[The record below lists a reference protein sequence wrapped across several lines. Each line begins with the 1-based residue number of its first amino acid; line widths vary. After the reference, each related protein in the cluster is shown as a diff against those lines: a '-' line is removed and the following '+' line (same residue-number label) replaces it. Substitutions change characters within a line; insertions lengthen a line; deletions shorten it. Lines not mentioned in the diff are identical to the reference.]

1 MNQHIHRICLA
12 AALVF
17 VTSGT
22 GQAQETPVSTK
33 DWLKNNLIIS
43 YWCGPPSART
53 EEPLYRD
60 IKDGGFNAAMPYHDG
75 NKLTDYTKEKNLKYL
90 DKCQEVGIKALVA
103 DPRIWEM
110 VRDKEKYPGPIG
122 PYLDAAIADYASHPA
137 LLGYIVDDEPGASL
151 FPRIAETVDYLRQK
165 DPTHITYINLLPTYA
180 SVHQQLQTATYQE
193 YVEKFL
199 ATVKCDL
206 SGYDNYNGFK
216 QWNGEGSD
224 KEKGLPPGP
233 DFYNNLE
240 IFRPIA
246 AKHHQTWAVCIH
258 PDANDTRLRVM
269 ACLAYGAR
277 GIFYFTY
284 WNAWPAFLVKDGAR
298 TPEYEEAK
306 KLNREIGALS
316 KVLLGLECE
325 AVYHA
330 GEITGSCQPLPS
342 GESIPKVEGGNA
354 IVSLF
359 KDAEG
364 GRYLMVVNKDHAKAQ
379 TLTVTFD
386 SPVKLAEVSHKD
398 GTFKKLD
405 QASVFSLSFEGGDG
419 RLFKIIK

>member
-12 AALVF
+12 TVLVF
-17 VTSGT
+17 AASGD
-22 GQAQETPVSTK
+22 GKAQETPASTK

-53 EEPLYRD
+53 EVLLYQN

-75 NKLTDYTKEKNLKYL
+75 TKLTDFTKEKNLKYL
-90 DKCQEVGIKALVA
+90 DMCQKVGIKALVA

-122 PYLDAAIADYASHPA
+122 QYLDAAIADYASHPA

-151 FPRIAETVDYLRQK
+151 FPRIAETVEYLRKK

-199 ATVKCDL
+199 STVKCDL

-216 QWNGEGSD
+216 EWNEGSD
-224 KEKGLPPGP
+224 KGKGLPPGP

-284 WNAWPAFLVKDGAR
+284 WNAWPAFLVNDGAP
-298 TPEYEEAK
+298 TPEYEVAK
-306 KLNREIGALS
+306 KLNQEIGALS

-325 AVYHA
+325 AVYHV

-342 GESIPKVEGGNA
+342 GGSIPKVEGGNA

-359 KDAEG
+359 KDAAG
-364 GRYLMVVNKDHAKAQ
+364 ARYLMVVNKENAKVQ
-379 TLTVTFD
+379 TLTIAFD
-386 SPVKLAEVSHKD
+386 APVSLKEVSHSD
-398 GTFKKLD
+398 GSFADLGKSSSF
-405 QASVFSLSFEGGDG
+405 QFPFEGGDG